1 MATNTKLSSFNRE
14 YMTYKAQN
22 LYCVALYGKFVDLWF
37 KDLNENTY
45 TSEVLL
51 DEYYYEKLYFVENI
65 FS

>member
-1 MATNTKLSSFNRE
+1 
-14 YMTYKAQN
+14 MTYKAQN

-37 KDLNENTY
+37 KDLNENMY
-45 TSEVLL
+45 TSETLL